1 MLGVTLASKGVDFI
15 CYCWLD
21 MQNLVDQTV
30 IFETLFSFKKSLVLP
45 LYIMNWFPHFRHFNF
60 AGISTPKHDL

>member
-1 MLGVTLASKGVDFI
+1 
-15 CYCWLD
+15 